1 MPTPAKTGRDQ
12 VIAVARELL
21 EQGGPDAV
29 TMNAVA
35 ERVGVRP
42 PSLYKHVR
50 DRRALLAEVVAA
62 TVGDLNDRA
71 EAAVAGDDPA
81 TAVRE
86 LLRALRLFAHEQ
98 PQGFGLVFGVAEG
111 VPRPTPADLARSLD
125 PLLNATTALLGAEHA
140 LDGARFLTAWASGY
154 LTMELS
160 DAFQMGGDVDA
171 AWEWGLE
178 RAVATVS
185 APGR

>member
-12 VIAVARELL
+12 VVAVARELL

-62 TVGDLNDRA
+62 AVGELNDRA
-71 EAAVAGDDPA
+71 EAARVDADPA
-81 TAVRE
+81 STVRE
-86 LLRALRLFAHEQ
+86 LLRALRRFAHEQ
-98 PQGFGLVFGVAEG
+98 PQGFGLVFGVVEG

-125 PLLNATTALLGAEHA
+125 PLLAATTALLGAEHA
-140 LDGARFLTAWASGY
+140 LDGARFLTAWSTGHI
-154 LTMELS
+154 TMELG
-160 DAFQMGGDVDA
+160 DAFQMGGDVEA

-178 RAVATVS
+178 RAVATVG
-185 APGR
+185 GRR